1 MTFSVIVK
9 PCGAQF
15 AAVLVGVPEVR
26 MIASTR
32 EEAIAA
38 LKEEIA
44 QRVGR
49 GELFSLEVDTSG
61 VTDLA
66 GKYASDPA
74 IRRIC
79 DEAYERRNA
88 EPSA

>member
-1 MTFSVIVK
+1 MTFPVIVE

-26 MIASTR
+26 VIASTR

-38 LKEEIA
+38 IKGEIA

-49 GELFSLEVDTSG
+49 GELVSLEVDTLS

-74 IRRIC
+74 IRQIC
-79 DEAYERRNA
+79 EEAYERRNT
-88 EPSA
+88 EPR